1 MLFRSAETAYH
12 FRNEKGVRCATLTY
26 GGLLEK
32 AARTSQLLADRQGQR
47 ALLLLPP
54 GPEYTVAFFA
64 CQLAGVVAVPLYPP
78 RRNASLERITYVA
91 RDCQATLAISN
102 SSVHTK
108 TFAQGKPDAYL
119 NDTLAAVEGAA
130 AIEAYFARSLESAT
144 ALRVRFLDTAR
155 SGADYYIRW
164 EMLVEA
170 SGLNGGK
177 PVVSYGV
184 SQLRFDAEGRVLV
197 HKDFWDAATGLHEQ
211 LPVVGSLVRRVRA
224 AVESE

>member
-1 MLFRSAETAYH
+1 MRMPSCHARHGAVL
-12 FRNEKGVRCATLTY
+12 
-26 GGLLEK
+26 GLVGI
-32 AARTSQLLADRQGQR
+32 SLLAGCAAPPSLDELNASYQR
-47 ALLLLPP
+47 ALERSAPP
-54 GPEYTVAFFA
+54 RAVAFEPGSDRERAALDRLAAYFA
-64 CQLAGVVAVPLYPP
+64 DM
-78 RRNASLERITYVA
+78 SLESVA
-91 RDCQATLAISN
+91 
-102 SSVHTK
+102 
-108 TFAQGKPDAYL
+108 AQTANVYAPDAYL
-119 NDTLAAVEGAA
+119 NDTLAAVEGSA
-130 AIEAYFARSLESAT
+130 AIEGYFARSLESAT

-184 SQLRFDAEGRVLV
+184 SQIRFDAEGRVLV